1 MYILIYLY
9 HIWSLNL
16 WRIGGDLLRL
26 SNQVRSADV
35 RRILSLLRGSKPA
48 PSFVF
53 LFLKSVRVRK
63 KVRWNWCH
71 IYAWWIKNTRVFS
84 NDGSVNKQTKDTTV
98 CPLCQMSSTNLSF
111 RLENAFKTIENEI
124 YGVVEREESFET
136 FLLFSPSFLFSFLSS
151 FFLSNPTSFLS
162 F

>member
-63 KVRWNWCH
+63 KSALELMSHLCV
-71 IYAWWIKNTRVFS
+71 
-84 NDGSVNKQTKDTTV
+84 VNKKHPRLFQRWICKQTNKQKILLSAHFAK
-98 CPLCQMSSTNLSF
+98 CHPLIFHFVWKMPSKQL
-111 RLENAFKTIENEI
+111 KTKFMVSLN
-124 YGVVEREESFET
+124 GRKVSR
-136 FLLFSPSFLFSFLSS
+136 PSFFIFFLS
-151 FFLSNPTSFLS
+151 FFLSLFFSFFL
-162 F
+162 FPFQP